1 MSSPTNDGE
10 NQFGVSH
17 DDDLFTPG
25 HRACA
30 GCAPALAMRHLTEA
44 TGESTIIAMATGCM
58 EVVSSPYPE
67 SSWNVS
73 WIHDVFANAPGVA
86 SGIEAAYRAFD
97 TKDYDEFEEHDDVNF
112 VVVAG
117 DGATFDI
124 GIRSLSGM
132 MERGHDILYIC
143 YDNEAYM
150 NTGVQRSSSTRF
162 GASTTTSPPGEESFG
177 ENTRKKDMPS
187 IAVAHGCSYVA
198 TASIGYPQD
207 FKEKIQ
213 RALEHEGPKYVQ
225 VSAPCM
231 LGWDFDP
238 SETVAV
244 AKTEVET
251 GLLPLYEV
259 VDGEIE
265 DVMRL
270 TDRRPVEEYLE
281 LQGRYN
287 HLFEK
292 EGGQKIIDQIQAFVD
307 ERAEELGLDP

>member
-1 MSSPTNDGE
+1 MSSPGPGGSE
-10 NQFGVSH
+10 ISH
-17 DDDLFTPG
+17 EDDLFTPG

-44 TGESTIIAMATGCM
+44 TGENTIVAMATGCM
-58 EVVSSPYPE
+58 EVVSSPFPE
-67 SSWNVS
+67 SSWGVS

-97 TKDYDEFEEHDDVNF
+97 KKGYDDYTDHAEVNF

-132 MERGHDILYIC
+132 MERGHDILYVC

-150 NTGVQRSSSTRF
+150 NTGIQRSSSTRY

-177 ENTRKKDMPS
+177 EDTRKKDMPS
-187 IAVAHGCSYVA
+187 IAVAHGCSFVA
-198 TASIGYPQD
+198 TASIAFPQD

-213 RALEHEGPKYVQ
+213 RALEVEGPKYVQ
-225 VSAPCM
+225 VSTPCM
-231 LGWDFDP
+231 LGWEFDP
-238 SETVAV
+238 ADTVKV
-244 AKTEVET
+244 ARREVET

-259 VDGEIE
+259 VEGEL
-265 DVMRL
+265 DSVMRL
-270 TDRRPVEEYLE
+270 NNRRPVEEYLE
-281 LQGRYN
+281 LQGRFS

-292 EGGQKIIDQIQAFVD
+292 EGGDEVIEQVQAFVD
-307 ERAEELGLDP
+307 QRAEELGLDP